1 MKKFA
6 LLLAPVVFALGC
18 GGVDCLVTPSD
29 PSCKTDCTAG
39 VTPYQVKTGV
49 YKTGSVPSVN
59 ETCGLGLTAASL
71 QTDRELAND
80 AQGNITVYSLSTTPK
95 TALGTG
101 PVRCN
106 QGTLTSSDIANS
118 AGCDFSRSTT
128 VAMTVT
134 AANQV
139 TIAVTQTRSNF
150 KQDASGT
157 TCKPPATGSCTITY
171 TANMS
176 Q

>member
-80 AQGNITVYSLSTTPK
+80 AQGNITVYSLDLTENRFGHRPRPMQPGHVDLQRHRE
-95 TALGTG
+95 LGW
-101 PVRCN
+101 
-106 QGTLTSSDIANS
+106 L
-118 AGCDFSRSTT
+118 
-128 VAMTVT
+128 
-134 AANQV
+134 
-139 TIAVTQTRSNF
+139 
-150 KQDASGT
+150 
-157 TCKPPATGSCTITY
+157 
-171 TANMS
+171 
-176 Q
+176 